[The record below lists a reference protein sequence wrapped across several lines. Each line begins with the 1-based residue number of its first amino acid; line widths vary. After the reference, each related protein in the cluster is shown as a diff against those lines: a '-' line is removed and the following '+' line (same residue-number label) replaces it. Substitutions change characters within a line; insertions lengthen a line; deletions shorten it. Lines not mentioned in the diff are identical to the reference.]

1 MVEEDRYCLDVLAA
15 LSAVTAVLDQV
26 SLQSIEDHTKDC
38 VRQDIEGGGKAD
50 ETI

>member
-1 MVEEDRYCLDVLAA
+1 MVEEDRYCVDVLAA

-38 VRQDIEGGGKAD
+38 VRQEIEGGGKAD